1 MARKDLENI
10 LDGFGDKASE
20 AIDKIEK
27 IVDEEKSQLDTE
39 TRRKTRAFWLPVGFL
54 LGVVATVIVQWFV

>member
-10 LDGFGDKASE
+10 LDSFGDKASE

-27 IVDEEKSQLDTE
+27 IVNEEKSQLDTE
-39 TRRKTRAFWLPVGFL
+39 TRRITRAFWLPVGFL

>member
-10 LDGFGDKASE
+10 LKDFGDKAAE
-20 AIDKIEK
+20 AIDKIEQM
-27 IVDEEKSQLDTE
+27 VDDEKSQLDTE
-39 TRRKTRAFWLPVGFL
+39 TRRKTRAFWLPAGFL

>member
-20 AIDKIEK
+20 AIEKIEN

-39 TRRKTRAFWLPVGFL
+39 TRRKPRAFWLPVGFL